1 MAGGERVFHYLC
13 IDCPLGCRLE
23 VEEDEATKA
32 IVEIRGFTCKK
43 GKVYGA
49 QEHTDPRRMVTTT
62 VAAAGGVV
70 ARLPVRTSAS
80 VPRNRVLE
88 VCRALSGVTV
98 AAPVAIGQVIVTDV
112 ANTGADIVA
121 TRDLPA
127 A

>member
-1 MAGGERVFHYLC
+1 MAGEERVFHYLC

-23 VEEDEATKA
+23 VEEDEAKA

-62 VAAAGGVV
+62 VAAEGGVV

-80 VPRNRVLE
+80 VPRDRVGE